1 MTSPGIRQMQN
12 VEKAIKAGFESRF
25 NWNFLPNFKTE
36 MAVAYTYT
44 EDLNTQKPL
53 PEIYPLDFRWKVE
66 DEFSPVI
73 LGLKYRFAAK
83 QKRVAEDFGEKIT
96 PDFSVFDFSAK
107 YNVFQNAF
115 LNLEISN
122 IFDRAYA
129 EHLNRALSNNKNQR
143 ILERGRSFNLGFSWS
158 F

>member
-1 MTSPGIRQMQN
+1 MQN

-66 DEFSPVI
+66 AEFSAVI

-129 EHLNRALSNNKNQR
+129 EHLNRELSNNKNQR